1 MMTSSQLL
9 EILNLCK
16 EMDVVASKI
25 YTKIAKMQSGRGEQ
39 SFWKTM
45 AKEERE
51 HVIFWQ
57 RAIAFCHENTVPDI
71 FYDMGEVISDLNSS
85 LKKALALYDNI
96 NTDYN
101 ESNYFLT
108 AYWME
113 FYLLYPSF
121 ITIFHYMGILSVEG
135 NPEHEYE
142 QHIIGFVDGFSKYGR
157 STPEMEL
164 LGSLLHNL
172 WRRNKELVSSSMYD
186 GLTQLM
192 NRKGMF
198 DAMVSF
204 ASLAQRNNYAISILM
219 IDIDDFK
226 KINDTYGHQA
236 GDEVLKV
243 VSGCIRKNIRK
254 SDLVGRFGGEE
265 FIVFLVNANDKS
277 VVNLAE
283 KLRKSIEL
291 LDIISVKVTV
301 SIGCSVRE
309 SFSGDI
315 GDDLENAIHVADENL
330 YTAKRNGKNQVVL

>member
-1 MMTSSQLL
+1 
-9 EILNLCK
+9 
-16 EMDVVASKI
+16 
-25 YTKIAKMQSGRGEQ
+25 
-39 SFWKTM
+39 
-45 AKEERE
+45 
-51 HVIFWQ
+51 
-57 RAIAFCHENTVPDI
+57 
-71 FYDMGEVISDLNSS
+71 
-85 LKKALALYDNI
+85 
-96 NTDYN
+96 
-101 ESNYFLT
+101 
-108 AYWME
+108 
-113 FYLLYPSF
+113 
-121 ITIFHYMGILSVEG
+121 
-135 NPEHEYE
+135 
-142 QHIIGFVDGFSKYGR
+142 
-157 STPEMEL
+157 MEL

-277 VVNLAE
+277 VLNLAE

-309 SFSGDI
+309 SFSGDV